1 MAKIEITDL
10 QDHIQLDKKLLLQV
24 VRHVMKEEGR
34 CAKSLSV
41 VLTDNRHIRDLSND
55 YLGRDTITDV
65 ISFPLE
71 DPEWPEALNHNNN
84 NGSINGEIIASAER
98 AYHQAQAIHG
108 NPEAELLLYIV
119 HGLLHL
125 IGYDDRTPQD
135 AQRMHAREDALLQQL
150 GFPCVYAGQP
160 SVH

>member
-1 MAKIEITDL
+1 MARIEITDL
-10 QDHIQLDKKLLLQV
+10 QDHIRVDKKTILRV
-24 VRHVMKEEGR
+24 VRHVMKAEGR
-34 CAKSLSV
+34 NAKSLSV
-41 VLTDNRHIRDLSND
+41 VLTDNRHIRDLSNE
-55 YLGRDTITDV
+55 YLGRDAVTDV

-71 DPEWPEALNHNNN
+71 DPEWPDGHHGP

-125 IGYDDRTPQD
+125 VGYDDRTEED
-135 AQRMHAREDALLQQL
+135 ARRMHAREDALLQEL
-150 GFPCVYAGQP
+150 GYPCVYAGQP
-160 SVH
+160 SVQ